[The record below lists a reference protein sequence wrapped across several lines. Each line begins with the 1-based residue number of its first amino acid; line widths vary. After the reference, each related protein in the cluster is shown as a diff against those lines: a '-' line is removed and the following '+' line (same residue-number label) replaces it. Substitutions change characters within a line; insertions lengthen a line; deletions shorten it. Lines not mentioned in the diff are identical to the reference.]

1 MSRLAALLLCLLGAG
16 CATTPDG
23 GIEHAVFIWLKRPG
37 HAEDRAALVRATAEL
52 RKSTGLIRSFR
63 HGQAVPSDRPVVD
76 DTFDLA
82 LLMRFADRDAL
93 LEFERH
99 PDHKRAQREVL
110 QPLARRVVIYDIALD

>member
-1 MSRLAALLLCLLGAG
+1 MANRYSTSYRMNRVL
-16 CATTPDG
+16 
-23 GIEHAVFIWLKRPG
+23 R
-37 HAEDRAALVRATAEL
+37 EDRAALVRATAEL

-93 LEFERH
+93 AEFESH
-99 PDHKRAQREVL
+99 PAHKRAQREVL
-110 QPLARRVVIYDIALD
+110 QPLARQVVIYDIALD